1 MKISDRIKGFTLKQM
16 YAYLDKDPDTNIPKL
31 LDYLEKSDKDG
42 QDVTDQIENIRKVIS
57 DPSSNWYRL
66 IKSLW
71 TDIDAE
77 QRKALVETAVVN
89 GSLIGTPET
98 MRWQDKYQCNVPWA
112 ILMDP
117 TSACNLHCT
126 GCWAAEYG
134 NKLNLSFDELDSII
148 RQGKE
153 MAFSHI

>member
-16 YAYLDKDPDTNIPKL
+16 YAYLDTNIPKL

-42 QDVTDQIENIRKVIS
+42 QGVTDQIENIRKVIS

-77 QRKALVETAVVN
+77 QREALVETAV
-89 GSLIGTPET
+89 
-98 MRWQDKYQCNVPWA
+98 
-112 ILMDP
+112 
-117 TSACNLHCT
+117 
-126 GCWAAEYG
+126 
-134 NKLNLSFDELDSII
+134 
-148 RQGKE
+148 
-153 MAFSHI
+153 